1 MTIYDIGASV
11 EIAIVAAAAVGIVT
25 TDAIRRKEAAK
36 GRNEHGRR
44 VVAQGKGPMAPWGVE
59 T

>member
-1 MTIYDIGASV
+1 MTIYDIGAAV

-36 GRNEHGRR
+36 GTNEHGRR
-44 VVAQGKGPMAPWGVE
+44 VVAHGNGSMAPWGVE